1 MKDVDLRSRLNQP
14 QKVDHVEDIQIPG
27 LNLRDSV
34 GSEEDWSD
42 TDFDEDEEYPNGID
56 GASVSGET

>member
-14 QKVDHVEDIQIPG
+14 QKVDHEEDIQIPG

-42 TDFDEDEEYPNGID
+42 ADFDEDEEYPNSND
-56 GASVSGET
+56 GAPVSGET